1 MFSWL
6 GSALY
11 GIATALLEFLFRHR
25 NDTPTVVRVTPR
37 DAVQRAIY
45 DAMRERLLEQRERLD
60 KSNSD

>member
-11 GIATALLEFLFRHR
+11 GLLTAVLEFIFRHR
-25 NDTPTVVRVTPR
+25 NDTQTVVRVTPR

-45 DAMRERLLEQRERLD
+45 DAMRERLLEQRERINKNNPD
-60 KSNSD
+60 